1 MPELPEVET
10 VAEGLRQRILGRRI
24 ASLEIRH
31 TGIIHGSAEEF
42 VTALVGLRFSRV
54 LRTGKSIF
62 IELTSD
68 EGLAPH
74 YLLMR
79 LGMTGQ
85 VTVSARN
92 EPAGTHTHAIFL
104 LDDGGEEL
112 RFRDPRRFG
121 KLRSLNRDDFEKL
134 NATLGPDAQRITE
147 KQFLA
152 AMKGRTGAIKSWLM
166 NQNLM
171 AGLGNIYAD
180 ESLFEAGIHPLAQP
194 GRISAEKSRALFRA
208 IRKVLSH
215 AVSLRGTSF
224 SDYMDVEGR
233 PGAFLSKLKV
243 YQHTGEPCRRCKHP
257 IRRLVIGGR
266 SSHFC
271 PHCQPRP
278 RNAVK
283 LGGRKRR

>member
-31 TGIIHGSAEEF
+31 TGIIHGSPEEF
-42 VTALVGLRFSRV
+42 VEAIEGRSFARV

-62 IELTSD
+62 IELTAENS
-68 EGLAPH
+68 GAPH
-74 YLLMR
+74 YMLLR

-85 VTVSARN
+85 VTVAARN
-92 EPAGTHTHAIFL
+92 EPIEKHTHVVFL
-104 LDDGGEEL
+104 LDEGREEL

-121 KLRSLNRDDFEKL
+121 KLRSLNRDEFEKL

-147 KQFLA
+147 AQFLA

-166 NQNLM
+166 NQSLM

-180 ESLFEAGIHPLAQP
+180 EALFEARIHPLAQP
-194 GRISAEKSRALFRA
+194 GRISAVKAHALFRA
-208 IRKVLSH
+208 IRKVLDH

-224 SDYMDVEGR
+224 SDYLDVEGR

-243 YQHTGEPCRRCKHP
+243 YQHTGEPCRRCKQP

-271 PHCQPRP
+271 PRCQTRP
-278 RNAVK
+278 RYAFVRNAK
-283 LGGRKRR
+283 KR